1 KNYIYYYKV
10 MSMNVK
16 IHVWGVGN
24 STLGDDGV
32 GIFVAKM
39 LKKLSPPYIEVTICE
54 SVPENFILPL
64 RRKKPQEL
72 VIVDA
77 ALMNLPPGSIRRI
90 PLAQSEGFILTHG
103 LPFLTLI
110 ESQIKNCNVTII
122 GIQPE
127 TRGFSTKLSTSV
139 HEAARK
145 LVKIITTSRLRDI
158 PLLTS

>member
-1 KNYIYYYKV
+1 
-10 MSMNVK
+10 MNVK

-39 LKKLSPPYIEVTICE
+39 LKRLSPPYIEITICE

-77 ALMNLPPGSIRRI
+77 ALMNLPPGSIRKI
-90 PLAQSEGFILTHG
+90 PLEQSRGFILTHG

-110 ESQIKNCNVTII
+110 ESQINNCNVTII

-127 TRGFSTKLSTSV
+127 TIGFCTKLSTSV

-145 LVKIITTSRLRDI
+145 LVKIIMTSRLRDI